1 MATSAQ
7 RKADDILELRRLVE
21 LTISSFAQQ
30 TLQSGITALQAELHL
45 DIGELQALREVS
57 VVPQIQTLL
66 NRQIAVIQPCLDGPE
81 QNQGGT
87 NTWPETA
94 TVGKAEN
101 GQATRDMPP
110 SAAPSAAP
118 SVVQGGPLTSASE
131 VDPLLWP
138 VVQRGAKQAEELAPY
153 WQPSKLPL
161 RAVPRCRVDSPLARR
176 LLIERRPVIFTPP
189 SSDSSPAGLV
199 GSAVN
204 KWDLDYLTANLGTV
218 PCTVYRSVSSQFRYW
233 DESKNACGY
242 PFTEAD
248 RTEKLRLPIADFRDA
263 VRRAA
268 EARTRGEVGGYRYYL
283 QTSLVEGVG
292 PSLMAD
298 FRAFDWQWLFQE
310 QRRAGWGELT
320 SNLLLVGQ
328 VGNVTPAHYDE
339 QQNIFAQLSGEK
351 RVILFAPK
359 DFTALYPFPVHHPND
374 RQSQVDLSCPDAS
387 RFPRF
392 DDAQGFEVILQPGEL
407 LYIPQYWWHHIENL
421 TDECVSINFWFR
433 DQSTTKQV
441 ILPLSDTQH
450 LAMRRNVEKFAISA
464 LGVTEMASL
473 MPRLVDV
480 DAPPQVRAARADLQ
494 KLLSHV
500 MPEAL
505 ITDWLRE
512 LIEGRYLPLGGGK
525 EQLV

>member
-1 MATSAQ
+1 M
-7 RKADDILELRRLVE
+7 
-21 LTISSFAQQ
+21 
-30 TLQSGITALQAELHL
+30 
-45 DIGELQALREVS
+45 
-57 VVPQIQTLL
+57 
-66 NRQIAVIQPCLDGPE
+66 
-81 QNQGGT
+81 
-87 NTWPETA
+87 
-94 TVGKAEN
+94 
-101 GQATRDMPP
+101 
-110 SAAPSAAP
+110 
-118 SVVQGGPLTSASE
+118 
-131 VDPLLWP
+131 
-138 VVQRGAKQAEELAPY
+138 
-153 WQPSKLPL
+153 
-161 RAVPRCRVDSPLARR
+161 
-176 LLIERRPVIFTPP
+176 
-189 SSDSSPAGLV
+189 
-199 GSAVN
+199 
-204 KWDLDYLTANLGTV
+204 
-218 PCTVYRSVSSQFRYW
+218 
-233 DESKNACGY
+233 
-242 PFTEAD
+242 
-248 RTEKLRLPIADFRDA
+248 
-263 VRRAA
+263 
-268 EARTRGEVGGYRYYL
+268 
-283 QTSLVEGVG
+283 
-292 PSLMAD
+292 
-298 FRAFDWQWLFQE
+298 
-310 QRRAGWGELT
+310 
-320 SNLLLVGQ
+320 
-328 VGNVTPAHYDE
+328 
-339 QQNIFAQLSGEK
+339 
-351 RVILFAPK
+351 
-359 DFTALYPFPVHHPND
+359 HHPND